1 MSNTNKL
8 GPYIQ
13 KLMTTVLDN
22 KEDDFVKELAMSE
35 LTRLKVNIDEFL
47 VKHFEEDDLAE
58 EKPEKQLLQEDKENV
73 NDK

>member
-1 MSNTNKL
+1 MSSVDKL

-35 LTRLKVNIDEFL
+35 LTRLKVNINEFL
-47 VKHFEEDDLAE
+47 VKHYQVDDVAE

-73 NDK
+73 SEK

>member
-1 MSNTNKL
+1 MSSVDKL

-35 LTRLKVNIDEFL
+35 LTRLKVNINEFL
-47 VKHFEEDDLAE
+47 VKHYQVDDVAE
-58 EKPEKQLLQEDKENV
+58 EKPEKQLLQEDDNV
-73 NDK
+73 SDK

>member
-1 MSNTNKL
+1 MSNVDKL

-22 KEDDFVKELAMSE
+22 KEDDFVKELALTE
-35 LTRLKVNIDEFL
+35 LTRLKVNINEFL
-47 VKHFEEDDLAE
+47 VKHYQVDDVAE

>member
-1 MSNTNKL
+1 MSSVDKL

-22 KEDDFVKELAMSE
+22 KEDDFVKELALTE
-35 LTRLKVNIDEFL
+35 LNRLKVNINEFL
-47 VKHFEEDDLAE
+47 VKHYQVDDVAE
-58 EKPEKQLLQEDKENV
+58 EKPEKQLLQEEDNV

>member
-1 MSNTNKL
+1 MSSVDKL

-35 LTRLKVNIDEFL
+35 LTRLKVNINEFL
-47 VKHFEEDDLAE
+47 VKHYQVDDVAE

-73 NDK
+73 SDK

>member
-1 MSNTNKL
+1 MSKENKL

-13 KLMTTVLDN
+13 KLMTTVIDN
-22 KEDDFVKELAMSE
+22 KEDDFVKELALNE

-47 VKHFEEDDLAE
+47 VKHYQVDDVAE

-73 NDK
+73 TNK

>member
-1 MSNTNKL
+1 MSSVDKL

-22 KEDDFVKELAMSE
+22 KEDDFVQDLALTE

-47 VKHFEEDDLAE
+47 VKHLQIDDVAE
-58 EKPEKQLLQEDKENV
+58 EKPEKQLLQEDK
-73 NDK
+73 